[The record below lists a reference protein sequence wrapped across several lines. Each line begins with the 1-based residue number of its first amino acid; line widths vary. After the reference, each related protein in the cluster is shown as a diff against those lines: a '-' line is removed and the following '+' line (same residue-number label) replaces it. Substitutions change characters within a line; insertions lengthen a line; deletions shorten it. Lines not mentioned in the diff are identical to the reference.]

1 MTRTVLG
8 HTVHRTE
15 DATLLDGSARYVDDI
30 AVVSDAVWT
39 VFVRSAF
46 AHAELL
52 AVDVRDACAGA
63 GSRRGVHR
71 VRSRVAAAAGDG
83 G

>member
-52 AVDVRDACAGA
+52 AVELRDERGA